1 MIAKEKAKE
10 LIERFIEFANGTE
23 GLTSKYDENVAYR
36 NGIECSLVLVEE
48 LISETA
54 KGYWYSVK
62 KELLLLRDNNIEEE
76 EEYPLIED

>member
-10 LIERFIEFANGTE
+10 LIERFIEYSNGIE
-23 GLTSKYDENVAYR
+23 GFSSKYDDNVAYR
-36 NGIECSLVLVEE
+36 NGIECAIVLVEE
-48 LISETA
+48 LISATA

-62 KELLLLRDNNIEEE
+62 KELLLLRDNNSEEE